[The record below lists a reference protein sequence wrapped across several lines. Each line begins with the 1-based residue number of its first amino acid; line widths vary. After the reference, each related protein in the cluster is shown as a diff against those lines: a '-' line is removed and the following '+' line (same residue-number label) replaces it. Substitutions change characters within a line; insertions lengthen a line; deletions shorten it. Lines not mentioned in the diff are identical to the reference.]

1 MINVSSEFRQIMQT
15 RRDFKEYATITLANK
30 TVLNLEPK
38 DFTVSNQSIVDG
50 AGASALPL
58 GEAVEKS
65 IQIEIMN
72 DKDQYSEYDF
82 VGAKIKLFLKFQLSK
97 TVETVNK
104 GTYTVVT
111 PETYGTV
118 ISITAVDD
126 MYKADKTYDSSITY
140 PTTVGEI
147 LRDACSKC
155 GISLLTTTFAN
166 STKQVASRPEEET
179 TYRQIIGYCAMFAAG
194 NARIDVNNYLSIIP
208 YDFTAFEE
216 FDGLDGGWFEEIVPY
231 SSGGSADGGWF
242 DENTPYS
249 SGDSADG
256 GLFDGNTPY
265 SSGDSVD
272 GGQYEEHI
280 PYMSGDSADG
290 GTFNPWNAG
299 DNYDGGVYGD
309 RKNVH
314 LLYSFKNLTIDT
326 DDVVVTGVQ
335 IEIEKEVDGKKKEIY
350 ISGKEGYMF
359 AVENPLFKGIE
370 KTMVDY
376 LGSRLVGLRLRKFSG
391 DHVSDPTIEAYDL
404 ALIVDRKNNTYQT
417 IITDVDFTVLGW
429 TTLSNSAE
437 SAMRNS
443 SKYYSSLSK
452 AVVAARKETE
462 EQISD
467 YDLAVQQLTSIMAN
481 SMGMFQ
487 TVEKTENGG
496 QIVYQHNKPLLK
508 DSDIVWKKSEAGF
521 VVSTNGGKT
530 WNAGIDAQG
539 NAVVNVLSAKGVNA
553 EWIKAGT
560 ITGMTIKGST
570 ITGNTITGGT
580 VSGATITGGSI
591 KIFNNNTSKVSF
603 FANTDMIGLGDN
615 GDFLTY
621 NSGDSFMTLSGEL
634 RVLSGRITGYRDG
647 GKGIEINRTNISFY
661 AWNDSSNVVGH
672 IGSAK
677 RITDNRVGIQM
688 WCDQGDILWLGYS
701 NGGTSILPFMYFD
714 ASTPE
719 NPPWIKGGASG
730 SFLCANVREDGTF
743 NNRIRVYVKNG
754 IITGWEGA

>member
-15 RRDFKEYATITLANK
+15 RRDFKEYATITLSNN

-82 VGAKIKLFLKFQLSK
+82 VGAKIKLFLKFQLSE

-140 PTTVGEI
+140 PATVGEI

-179 TYRQIIGYCAMFAAG
+179 TYRQIIGHCAMFAAG
-194 NARIDVNNYLSIIP
+194 NARIDINGYLNIIP
-208 YDFTAFEE
+208 YDFSAFETV
-216 FDGLDGGWFEEIVPY
+216 DGLDGGWFDENDPY
-231 SSGGSADGGWF
+231 S
-242 DENTPYS
+242 
-249 SGDSADG
+249 
-256 GLFDGNTPY
+256 
-265 SSGDSVD
+265 
-272 GGQYEEHI
+272 
-280 PYMSGDSADG
+280 SGDSADG
-290 GTFNPWNAG
+290 GTFNPWNTG
-299 DNYDGGVYGD
+299 DEYDGGVYGD

-314 LLYSFKNLTIDT
+314 LLYSFKNLMIDT

-335 IEIEKEVDGKKKEIY
+335 IEIEKETNGKKEKESY

-404 ALIVDRKNNTYQT
+404 ALIVDRKQNAYQT

-429 TTLSNSAE
+429 TTISNSAE
-437 SAMRNS
+437 NTIRNS
-443 SKYYSSLSK
+443 SKYYSNISK
-452 AVVAARKETE
+452 AVVEARKNTE
-462 EQISD
+462 EQLSD
-467 YDLAVQQLTSIMAN
+467 YDLAVQQMTSIMAN

-487 TVEKTENGG
+487 TIENTENGG

-539 NAVVNVLSAKGVNA
+539 DAVVNVLSAKGINA

-580 VSGATITGGSI
+580 ISGTSIKGGSI
-591 KIFNNNTSKVSF
+591 EITNSDSDTNEISF
-603 FANTDMIGLGDN
+603 VANKNGVGLGA
-615 GDFLTY
+615 GGEFLTY
-621 NSGDSFMTLSGEL
+621 YSGDSFMTLAGEL
-634 RVLSGRITGYRDG
+634 RVLSGKITGYRDNN
-647 GKGIEINRTNISFY
+647 KGIEINRTMINFY
-661 AWNDSSNVVGH
+661 AWNKAGNYVGSL
-672 IGSAK
+672 GSIK
-677 RITDNRVGIQM
+677 RTNSDRLGIAM
-688 WCDQGDILWLGYS
+688 WCDNGDTFNLGYS
-701 NGGTSILPFMYFD
+701 TESENPSANILNFLSFDSKTPDTPPWVIGTWSGTINLVYGIAYTTSSGYVTSIEPKRSKF
-714 ASTPE
+714 
-719 NPPWIKGGASG
+719 
-730 SFLCANVREDGTF
+730 
-743 NNRIRVYVKNG
+743 YVKNG
-754 IITGWEGA
+754 YITGWDYA

>member
-1 MINVSSEFRQIMQT
+1 MINVSSEFRQVMQT
-15 RRDFKEYATITLANK
+15 RRDFKEYATITFANK

-38 DFTVSNQSIVDG
+38 DFTISNQSIADG

-82 VGAKIKLFLKFQLSK
+82 VGAKIKLFLKFQLSE

-216 FDGLDGGWFEEIVPY
+216 FDGLDGGWF
-231 SSGGSADGGWF
+231 

-256 GLFDGNTPY
+256 G
-265 SSGDSVD
+265 
-272 GGQYEEHI
+272 
-280 PYMSGDSADG
+280 
-290 GTFNPWNAG
+290 TFRPWNIG
-299 DNYDGGVYGD
+299 NSYDGGVYGD

-335 IEIEKEVDGKKKEIY
+335 TEIEKEVDGKKKEIY

-359 AVENPLFKGIE
+359 VVENPLFNGIE

-496 QIVYQHNKPLLK
+496 QIIYQHNKPLLK

-521 VVSTNGGKT
+521 VVSTDGGKT

-539 NAVVNVLSAKGVNA
+539 NAVVNVLSAKGINA

-580 VSGATITGGSI
+580 ISGATITGGEVSGTTITGGTVSGTTITGGEVSGATITGGTVSGATINSETGLSKLSI
-591 KIFNNNTSKVSF
+591 SGGRLHLYHDDIDVGYIG
-603 FANTDMIGLGDN
+603 ANQMRGYTDRKGLVFD
-615 GDFLTY
+615 L
-621 NSGDSFMTLSGEL
+621 NS
-634 RVLSGRITGYRDG
+634 
-647 GKGIEINRTNISFY
+647 
-661 AWNDSSNVVGH
+661 
-672 IGSAK
+672 
-677 RITDNRVGIQM
+677 
-688 WCDQGDILWLGYS
+688 
-701 NGGTSILPFMYFD
+701 
-714 ASTPE
+714 
-719 NPPWIKGGASG
+719 SG
-730 SFLCANVREDGTF
+730 SYTTWASYEGGVYNTKLLYARNTFSNFTADTLHAGCNLDMQNYRLKRAHLENIVGVDGYTPLTGNF
-743 NNRIRVYVKNG
+743 HVVTGIRS
-754 IITGWEGA
+754 EL